1 LGLYGNVVDDNDGD
15 PTVATDKNG
24 MKTTVRPF
32 HVKDPYYID
41 VRNPNGSVKTQMILN
56 SDGTVKPGSKWTTPA
71 PPAPP
76 VEPANK

>member
-1 LGLYGNVVDDNDGD
+1 
-15 PTVATDKNG
+15 
-24 MKTTVRPF
+24 
-32 HVKDPYYID
+32 
-41 VRNPNGSVKTQMILN
+41 MILN